1 MTSVFGALNPTIQDF
16 LKQQKITNPTEPQI
30 KAIPPIL
37 RGDHTLLIAPTG
49 LGKTEAAIVPIF
61 HNFLHKK
68 TTNIAPSDKGISIL
82 YITPLRAL
90 NRDMLQRTIKWGN
103 ELNIKV
109 AVRHGDTPPAERT
122 KQSQS
127 PPDMLITTP
136 ETLQI
141 LFTGKRLRRHL
152 QTVRWVVVDE
162 IHELASDER
171 GSQLA
176 IGLER
181 LFEITKTVNHDFQRI
196 GLSPPRG

>member
-109 AVRHGDTPPAERT
+109 AVRHGDTPPAENTNSETTNISGGTETT
-122 KQSQS
+122 KKQEVYNSGTGENVESTVAS
-127 PPDMLITTP
+127 P
-136 ETLQI
+136 
-141 LFTGKRLRRHL
+141 GKNKGSTF
-152 QTVRWVVVDE
+152 TVRLPF
-162 IHELASDER
+162 INER
-171 GSQLA
+171 
-176 IGLER
+176 
-181 LFEITKTVNHDFQRI
+181 
-196 GLSPPRG
+196 